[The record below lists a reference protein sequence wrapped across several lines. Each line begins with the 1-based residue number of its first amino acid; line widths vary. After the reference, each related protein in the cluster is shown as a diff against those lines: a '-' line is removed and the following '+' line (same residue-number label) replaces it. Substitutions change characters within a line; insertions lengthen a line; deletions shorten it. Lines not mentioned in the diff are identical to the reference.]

1 MKAGLQGRAD
11 RMMTWLAAALL
22 CVLAGHAPAQGVAAD
37 QEALVA
43 LPNTQLT
50 GDIPSS
56 FSNPGMSSALFVPV
70 ILTAS
75 GLNNSYYTSEL
86 TLTNRGSGPATLR
99 YTYTAA
105 AGGGSGTASETLAP
119 GRQKIVPDAVGYLKN
134 LGIPIPDTG
143 NRIGTL
149 RVEVSESAE
158 VGVTVRTTTRVAEGR
173 AGLAYPG
180 IEAAAGFT
188 EAVYLCGLRQNG
200 QDRSNVAIQNMGT
213 PAQGNITV
221 TTTVF
226 SGDPAHPG
234 TESLGEVTLAPGG
247 FHQFNGILARAGFS
261 NGYVRVERVAGTAPF
276 YAYGVINDQAN
287 SDGSF
292 VFPVTESSLA
302 GARGQTLPVIIE
314 HPNFSSELIVTNFSS
329 SAKVIDF
336 RFVANA
342 IGRADRTAGFSLSL
356 EAGEQRI
363 IPEIVEYLR
372 RQGVAGVGPAGRTLA
387 GAVFA
392 TARRGDLSGVV
403 IGARTGSPGGGG
415 QYSVFYNAVPYGAAF
430 RNTAWIDALR
440 QNQEN
445 RSNLALVNTGEMD
458 DSESVFQ
465 LEIYDGERGRLVETV
480 PRIQVPARGWHQINA
495 VLGKYAPGTTQGYVR
510 IRKMSGNNP
519 FLAYGVVND
528 GGAPG
533 QRSGDGAYLPA
544 RETIIDSGT
553 EGMTDREVLEALYH
567 ATGGPDWINRT
578 DWLSDA
584 PLSEWFGVVTDGSGR
599 VTRLTLPGN
608 QLSGAI
614 PPELG
619 GLTQLQELDLWGNQL
634 SGAIPKN
641 LQQLSKLTSLD
652 IGRTDVCVP
661 ADATF
666 QAWLDTL
673 SKFRS
678 SGLVCDGTRRVLFSA
693 SNYAMREGESITVTV
708 RLIDQTGDPL
718 RPVAISLT
726 AMPGGGATAADYSEV
741 PEHITLTDPTKEAS
755 FNVTAVKDDAFD
767 DGETIVLG
775 FRRPLPAGITAGD
788 PDTATVTIID
798 PGTEGMTD
806 REVLEALYHATGGPD
821 WIDRSNW
828 LSDAPLSEWFGVVT
842 DGSGRVT
849 RLTLPGNQLSGAI
862 PPELGGLTQ
871 LQSLDLA
878 QRWDS
883 TSQEWISNQLSGAI
897 PPDLGQL
904 TNLQSLSLSG
914 NQLSGAIPPEL
925 GGLTQL
931 QWLSLGGNQLSGAI
945 PPALGR
951 LTQLQSLDL
960 GQRWDS
966 TSQKW
971 ISNQLSGAIPP
982 DLGQL
987 TNLQSL
993 SLSGNQLS
1001 GAIPREL
1008 GGLTQL
1014 QSLYLGDNQL
1024 IGAIPRE
1031 LAGLTQLQSLSLGG
1045 NQLSGAI
1052 PPELAGLT
1060 QLQWLSLGDNQLSG
1074 AIPRE
1079 LGGLTQLQSLYL
1091 GGNQLS
1097 GAIPPD
1103 LGGLTQLQWL
1113 SLGGNQL
1120 SGAIPPEL
1128 AGLTQ
1133 LQWLSLG
1140 GNQLSGA
1147 IPPDLGQLTNLQSLS
1162 LWGNQL
1168 SGAIP
1173 PELGGLTQLQRL
1185 SLGDNQLSGAIP
1197 PDLGQLTNLQSLSL
1211 SGNQLSGAIPP
1222 ELAGLTDLQELD
1234 LRDNQLS
1241 GAIPRELAGLT
1252 NLQWLS
1258 LGVNQLSGAIPPELA
1273 GLTDLQELDLRDN
1286 QLSGAIPRELAG
1298 LTQLQVLNLNGNQ
1311 LSGAIPPELG
1321 GLTDL
1326 QELDL
1331 NGNQLSGAIP
1341 KNLQQ
1346 LSKLTSLD
1354 IGRTD
1359 VCVPADATFQ
1369 AWLDTLSRFRSSGL
1383 VCDGTIRVLFSASN
1397 YAMREGESIT
1407 VTVRLIDQTGD
1418 PLRSLA
1424 IFLTAMPAGG
1434 ATAADYSGVPESI
1447 TIMAPRSE
1455 ASFVVT
1461 AVKDESFDDGES
1473 VVLGFRRPLPSGVT
1487 AGDPD
1492 TATVTI
1498 IDPGTEGMT
1507 DREVLEALYHATG
1520 GPDWIDRSNWLS
1532 DAPLSEWFGVV
1543 TDGSGRVTRLTL
1555 PGNQLSGAI
1564 PPALGRLTQLQSLD
1578 LAQRWDSTSQ
1588 KRISNQLSGAIP
1600 PELGGLTQ
1608 LQELSLW
1615 GNQLSGAI
1623 PPELA
1628 WLTQLQSLYLGD
1640 NQLSGAIPPE
1650 LAWLTQ
1656 LQSLYLGDNQLSGAI
1671 PPELA
1676 GLTQLQRLSL
1686 GGNQLSGAIPPELAG
1701 LTQLQRLDLNG
1712 NQLSGPIPPELA
1724 GLTQL
1729 QWLSLGGNQLSGAIP
1744 PELAGLTQL
1753 QRLSLGGNQL
1763 SGAIPPE
1770 LGGLTQLQELYLG
1783 GNQLSG
1789 AIPPELGGLTQLQR
1803 LYLGGNQLSGA
1814 IPPELGGLTQLQE
1827 LYLGGNQL
1835 SGAIPPELAGLTQLQ
1850 RLSLGGNQLS
1860 GAIPPELGGLTQLQV
1875 LYLGGNQLSGAIP
1888 PELGGLTQLQVLY
1901 LGGNQLSGAIPPEL
1915 GGLTQLQ
1922 RLYLNFNLD
1931 LTGMIPPELQ
1941 ELPLSTLGLM
1951 ATSVCIP
1958 KDAALQEWL
1967 ATIDFTPSGLTCG
1980 SLAAALSSI
1989 DVLVVYTPAARRLVG
2004 GTTEMEAVI
2013 DLMTAETNQAY
2024 VDGSVNQRV
2033 MLAAREEVE
2042 YAEEDGSGSLALGR
2056 LRAPSDGYLD
2066 EVHAIR
2072 DRAGADLVHLI
2083 ADVTDVGGIAQLPG
2097 AFGLTCAECDS
2108 RVFAHELGHNMGLS
2122 HDRYVSRSSSFPYSH
2137 GYVNQQ
2143 AFADGAPESAGWRTI
2158 MSYGKQCRDAGL
2170 SCDWIMRFSNPNQ
2183 TYMGDPLGVPGE
2195 ERTAAVNGPADAV
2208 RTLNLTR
2215 QSVASFRTR
2224 SSGNQLT
2231 VSSTLSQARPMARIG
2246 GAVLPPAPGG
2256 SLFRAVAPNV
2266 GEAASRRSGGL
2277 ADRAT
2282 LRRREVSVDI
2292 QRLARLPAGGSTALR
2307 LNLFDDVVLTGI
2319 IERWTPTYSGGFALS
2334 GRLVGVPGGS
2344 VTLVVNGSVVA
2355 GTVRLPG
2362 ATYRIRPAGAGRHAI
2377 MQVDP
2382 SQLLQECEVVSRT
2395 TGFDR

>member
-22 CVLAGHAPAQGVAAD
+22 CLLAGHAPAQGVAAD

-43 LPNTQLT
+43 LSNTQLT

-86 TLTNRGSGPATLR
+86 TLTNRGSGTATLR

-119 GRQKIVPDAVGYLKN
+119 GRQKIVPDTVGYLKN

-180 IEAAAGFT
+180 IAAAAGFE

-200 QDRSNVAIQNMGT
+200 QDRSNVAFQHMGT
-213 PAQGNITV
+213 PEDGPITLRA
-221 TTTVF
+221 TVF
-226 SGDPAHPG
+226 SGDPDISERHVL
-234 TESLGEVTLAPGG
+234 EERILVPGG
-247 FHQFNGILARAGFS
+247 FHQYNAILNLAGFD
-261 NGYVRVERVAGTAPF
+261 NGYVKVERVGGTAPF

-356 EAGEQRI
+356 GAGEQRI

-372 RQGVAGVGPAGRTLA
+372 HQGVAGVGPAGRTLA

-392 TARRGDLSGVV
+392 TDRRGDLSGVV

-430 RNTAWIDALR
+430 RNTAWIDALQ

-445 RSNLALVNTGEMD
+445 RSNLALVNTGEVD
-458 DSESVFQ
+458 GGDSLFA
-465 LEIYDGERGRLVETV
+465 LEIYDGATGQLVNTV
-480 PRIQVPARGWHQINA
+480 TGTRVPAQGWYQINGI
-495 VLGKYAPGTTQGYVR
+495 LDRYAPGTTQGYVR
-510 IRKMSGNNP
+510 IRKSSGNNP
-519 FLAYGVVND
+519 FLAYGVIND

-544 RETIIDSGT
+544 RETIIDPGT

-578 DWLSDA
+578 NWLSDA

-614 PPELG
+614 PPELA
-619 GLTQLQELDLWGNQL
+619 GLTQLQELDLNGNQL
-634 SGAIPKN
+634 SGVIPKN
-641 LQQLSKLTSLD
+641 LQQLSELTSLD

-718 RPVAISLT
+718 RSLAISLT
-726 AMPGGGATAADYSEV
+726 AMPAGGATAADYSGV
-741 PEHITLTDPTKEAS
+741 PESITIMAPRSEAS
-755 FNVTAVKDDAFD
+755 FVVTAVKDESFD
-767 DGETIVLG
+767 DGESIVLG
-775 FRRPLPAGITAGD
+775 FRRPLPSGVTAGD

-806 REVLEALYHATGGPD
+806 REVLEALYHATGGTD
-821 WIDRSNW
+821 WINRTNW

-849 RLTLPGNQLSGAI
+849 RLTLPGNQLSGVIPPELAGLTQLQSLDLGQRWDSTSQKWISNQLSGAI

-871 LQSLDLA
+871 LQSLNLGGNQLSGVIPPELGGLTQLQDL
-878 QRWDS
+878 S
-883 TSQEWISNQLSGAI
+883 LGGNQLSGAI
-897 PPDLGQL
+897 PPELGGLTQL
-904 TNLQSLSLSG
+904 QWLNLGGNQLSGVIPPELAGLTQLQSLDLNGNQLSGAIPPELGGLTQLQSLNLGGNQLSGVIPPELGGLTQLQWLSLSRNQLSGAIPPELAGLTQLQSLNLGGNQLSGAIPPELAGLTQLQSLNLGG

-945 PPALGR
+945 PPELAGLTQLQDLSLWGNQLSGAIPPALGR

-960 GQRWDS
+960 
-966 TSQKW
+966 
-971 ISNQLSGAIPP
+971 
-982 DLGQL
+982 
-987 TNLQSL
+987 
-993 SLSGNQLS
+993 SGNQLR
-1001 GAIPREL
+1001 GVIP
-1008 GGLTQL
+1008 
-1014 QSLYLGDNQL
+1014 
-1024 IGAIPRE
+1024 PE
-1031 LAGLTQLQSLSLGG
+1031 LAGLTQLQSLDLSG

-1060 QLQWLSLGDNQLSG
+1060 QLQWLSLS
-1074 AIPRE
+1074 
-1079 LGGLTQLQSLYL
+1079 
-1091 GGNQLS
+1091 
-1097 GAIPPD
+1097 
-1103 LGGLTQLQWL
+1103 
-1113 SLGGNQL
+1113 GNQL

-1133 LQWLSLG
+1133 
-1140 GNQLSGA
+1140 
-1147 IPPDLGQLTNLQSLS
+1147 
-1162 LWGNQL
+1162 
-1168 SGAIP
+1168 
-1173 PELGGLTQLQRL
+1173 
-1185 SLGDNQLSGAIP
+1185 
-1197 PDLGQLTNLQSLSL
+1197 
-1211 SGNQLSGAIPP
+1211 
-1222 ELAGLTDLQELD
+1222 
-1234 LRDNQLS
+1234 
-1241 GAIPRELAGLT
+1241 
-1252 NLQWLS
+1252 
-1258 LGVNQLSGAIPPELA
+1258 
-1273 GLTDLQELDLRDN
+1273 
-1286 QLSGAIPRELAG
+1286 
-1298 LTQLQVLNLNGNQ
+1298 
-1311 LSGAIPPELG
+1311 
-1321 GLTDL
+1321 L

-1346 LSKLTSLD
+1346 LSELTSLD

-1369 AWLDTLSRFRSSGL
+1369 AWLDTLSKFRSSGL
-1383 VCDGTIRVLFSASN
+1383 VCDGKRRVLFSASN

-1424 IFLTAMPAGG
+1424 ISLTAMPAGG

-1520 GPDWIDRSNWLS
+1520 GPDWINRTNWLS

-1608 LQELSLW
+1608 LQ
-1615 GNQLSGAI
+1615 
-1623 PPELA
+1623 
-1628 WLTQLQSLYLGD
+1628 WLNLG
-1640 NQLSGAIPPE
+1640 G
-1650 LAWLTQ
+1650 
-1656 LQSLYLGDNQLSGAI
+1656 NQLSGAI

-1676 GLTQLQRLSL
+1676 GLTQLQSLNLGGNQLSGAIPPELGGLTQLQDLSLWGNQLSGAIPPELAGLTQLQSLSL

-1701 LTQLQRLDLNG
+1701 LTQLQDLSLWG
-1712 NQLSGPIPPELA
+1712 NQLSGAIPPELA

-1753 QRLSLGGNQL
+1753 QSLSLGGNQLSGVIPPELAGLTQLQSLSLGGNQLSGVIPPELAGLTQLQSLSLGGNQL

-1770 LGGLTQLQELYLG
+1770 LGGLIQLQRLNLGGNQLRGVIPPELAGLTQLQSLSLG
-1783 GNQLSG
+1783 GNQLRGAIPPELAGLTQLQSLDLSRNQLSG
-1789 AIPPELGGLTQLQR
+1789 AIPPELGGLTQLQS
-1803 LYLGGNQLSGA
+1803 LNLS
-1814 IPPELGGLTQLQE
+1814 
-1827 LYLGGNQL
+1827 GNQL

-1850 RLSLGGNQLS
+1850 RLN
-1860 GAIPPELGGLTQLQV
+1860 
-1875 LYLGGNQLSGAIP
+1875 
-1888 PELGGLTQLQVLY
+1888 
-1901 LGGNQLSGAIPPEL
+1901 
-1915 GGLTQLQ
+1915 
-1922 RLYLNFNLD
+1922 LNFNLD

-1951 ATSVCIP
+1951 ATSVCVP

-1980 SLAAALSSI
+1980 SLAATLSSI
-1989 DVLVVYTPAARRLVG
+1989 DVLVVYTPAARRIVG

-2024 VDGSVNQRV
+2024 VDGGVNQQLV
-2033 MLAAREEVE
+2033 LVARQEVQ

-2083 ADVTDVGGIAQLPG
+2083 ADVTDVGGIANLPG

-2122 HDRYVSRSSSFPYSH
+2122 HDRYVSRSLIFPYSH

-2143 AFADGAPESAGWRTI
+2143 AFTDGAPESAGWRTI
-2158 MSYGKQCRDAGL
+2158 MSYGKQCGDAGL
-2170 SCDWIMRFSNPNQ
+2170 FCDQIMRFSNPNQ
-2183 TYMGDPLGVPGE
+2183 TYLGDPLGVPGE
-2195 ERTAAVNGPADAV
+2195 ERTADVNGPADAV

-2246 GAVLPPAPGG
+2246 GAVLPPAPG
-2256 SLFRAVAPNV
+2256 SDLFRAVAPNER
-2266 GEAASRRSGGL
+2266 GAASLQAGGVL
-2277 ADRAT
+2277 DRAT

-2292 QRLARLPAGGSTALR
+2292 QSLARVSRGGNTALR
-2307 LNLFDDVVLTGI
+2307 LNLFDDVVLMGI
-2319 IERWTPTYSGGFALS
+2319 IERRTSTYSGGYALS
-2334 GRLVGVPGGS
+2334 GRLAGVLGGT

-2355 GTVRLPG
+2355 GTVRVPG
-2362 ATYRIRPAGAGRHAI
+2362 ATFRIRPAGEGRHAI

-2382 SQLLQECEVVSRT
+2382 SQLTQECEVVRQT
-2395 TGFDR
+2395 PDRER

>member
-43 LPNTQLT
+43 LSNTQLT

-292 VFPVTESSLA
+292 VFPVTASSLA
-302 GARGQTLPVIIE
+302 GVREQTLPVIIE
-314 HPNFSSELIVTNFSS
+314 HPNFSSELIVTNFTDSS
-329 SAKVIDF
+329 RSLSF
-336 RFVANA
+336 SFVANA
-342 IGRADRTAGFSLSL
+342 VETTDHTAGFSLRL

-363 IPEIVEYLR
+363 IAGIVEYLR

-387 GAVFA
+387 GAVFV
-392 TARRGDLSGVV
+392 TAGGGDLSGVV

-430 RNTAWIDALR
+430 SHTAWIDALQ
-440 QNQEN
+440 QNREN

-544 RETIIDSGT
+544 RETIRDAGT
-553 EGMTDREVLEALYH
+553 EGMTDREVLEALYD
-567 ATGGPDWINRT
+567 ATGGPDWIDRSN
-578 DWLSDA
+578 WLSDA
-584 PLSEWFGVVTDGSGR
+584 PLSEWFGVVTDGSGQ
-599 VTRLTLPGN
+599 VTRLDLRGN

-614 PPELG
+614 PPELA
-619 GLTQLQELDLWGNQL
+619 GLTQLQRLSLGGNQL

-1014 QSLYLGDNQL
+1014 QWLSLGGNQL
-1024 IGAIPRE
+1024 SGAIPRE

-1091 GGNQLS
+1091 GGNQLSGAIPPDLGQLTNLQSLSLWGNQLS

-1273 GLTDLQELDLRDN
+1273 
-1286 QLSGAIPRELAG
+1286 
-1298 LTQLQVLNLNGNQ
+1298 
-1311 LSGAIPPELG
+1311 

-1650 LAWLTQ
+1650 LA
-1656 LQSLYLGDNQLSGAI
+1656 
-1671 PPELA
+1671 

-1753 QRLSLGGNQL
+1753 QRLGLRGNQL
-1763 SGAIPPE
+1763 SGP
-1770 LGGLTQLQELYLG
+1770 
-1783 GNQLSG
+1783 
-1789 AIPPELGGLTQLQR
+1789 IPPELGGLTQLQR
-1803 LYLGGNQLSGA
+1803 LSLGGNQLSGA

-1850 RLSLGGNQLS
+1850 RLS
-1860 GAIPPELGGLTQLQV
+1860 
-1875 LYLGGNQLSGAIP
+1875 
-1888 PELGGLTQLQVLY
+1888 

-2024 VDGSVNQRV
+2024 VDGGVNQRV

>member
-43 LPNTQLT
+43 LSNTQLT

-292 VFPVTESSLA
+292 VFPVTASSLA
-302 GARGQTLPVIIE
+302 GVREQTLPVIIE
-314 HPNFSSELIVTNFSS
+314 HPNFSSELIVTNFTDSS
-329 SAKVIDF
+329 RSLSF
-336 RFVANA
+336 SFVANA
-342 IGRADRTAGFSLSL
+342 VETTDHTAGFSLRL

-363 IPEIVEYLR
+363 IAGIVEYLR

-387 GAVFA
+387 GAVFV
-392 TARRGDLSGVV
+392 TAGGGDLSGVV

-430 RNTAWIDALR
+430 SHTAWIDALQ
-440 QNQEN
+440 QNREN

-544 RETIIDSGT
+544 RETIRDAGT
-553 EGMTDREVLEALYH
+553 EGMTDREVLEALYD
-567 ATGGPDWINRT
+567 ATGGPDWIDRSN
-578 DWLSDA
+578 WLSDA
-584 PLSEWFGVVTDGSGR
+584 PLSEWFGVVTDGSGQ
-599 VTRLTLPGN
+599 VTRLDLRGN

-614 PPELG
+614 PPELAGLTQLQRLSLGGNQLSGAIPPELAGLTQLQRLYLSGNQLSGAIPPELASLTQLQWLYLWGNQLSGPIPHELAGLTQLQGLDLSGNQLSGAIPPELGRLANLQQLSLSSNQLSGAIPHELG

-641 LQQLSKLTSLD
+641 LQRLSELTSLN
-652 IGRTDVCVP
+652 IGRTNVCVP

-883 TSQEWISNQLSGAI
+883 TSQKRISNQLSGAI

-945 PPALGR
+945 P
-951 LTQLQSLDL
+951 
-960 GQRWDS
+960 
-966 TSQKW
+966 
-971 ISNQLSGAIPP
+971 
-982 DLGQL
+982 
-987 TNLQSL
+987 
-993 SLSGNQLS
+993 
-1001 GAIPREL
+1001 REL

-1024 IGAIPRE
+1024 
-1031 LAGLTQLQSLSLGG
+1031 
-1045 NQLSGAI
+1045 SGAI
-1052 PPELAGLT
+1052 PPE
-1060 QLQWLSLGDNQLSG
+1060 
-1074 AIPRE
+1074 
-1079 LGGLTQLQSLYL
+1079 
-1091 GGNQLS
+1091 
-1097 GAIPPD
+1097 

-1113 SLGGNQL
+1113 SL
-1120 SGAIPPEL
+1120 
-1128 AGLTQ
+1128 
-1133 LQWLSLG
+1133 W
-1140 GNQLSGA
+1140 
-1147 IPPDLGQLTNLQSLS
+1147 D
-1162 LWGNQL
+1162 NQL

-1185 SLGDNQLSGAIP
+1185 SLD
-1197 PDLGQLTNLQSLSL
+1197 
-1211 SGNQLSGAIPP
+1211 
-1222 ELAGLTDLQELD
+1222 
-1234 LRDNQLS
+1234 
-1241 GAIPRELAGLT
+1241 
-1252 NLQWLS
+1252 
-1258 LGVNQLSGAIPPELA
+1258 
-1273 GLTDLQELDLRDN
+1273 
-1286 QLSGAIPRELAG
+1286 
-1298 LTQLQVLNLNGNQ
+1298 
-1311 LSGAIPPELG
+1311 
-1321 GLTDL
+1321 
-1326 QELDL
+1326 
-1331 NGNQLSGAIP
+1331 
-1341 KNLQQ
+1341 
-1346 LSKLTSLD
+1346 
-1354 IGRTD
+1354 
-1359 VCVPADATFQ
+1359 
-1369 AWLDTLSRFRSSGL
+1369 
-1383 VCDGTIRVLFSASN
+1383 
-1397 YAMREGESIT
+1397 
-1407 VTVRLIDQTGD
+1407 
-1418 PLRSLA
+1418 
-1424 IFLTAMPAGG
+1424 
-1434 ATAADYSGVPESI
+1434 
-1447 TIMAPRSE
+1447 
-1455 ASFVVT
+1455 
-1461 AVKDESFDDGES
+1461 
-1473 VVLGFRRPLPSGVT
+1473 
-1487 AGDPD
+1487 
-1492 TATVTI
+1492 
-1498 IDPGTEGMT
+1498 
-1507 DREVLEALYHATG
+1507 
-1520 GPDWIDRSNWLS
+1520 
-1532 DAPLSEWFGVV
+1532 
-1543 TDGSGRVTRLTL
+1543 
-1555 PGNQLSGAI
+1555 
-1564 PPALGRLTQLQSLD
+1564 
-1578 LAQRWDSTSQ
+1578 
-1588 KRISNQLSGAIP
+1588 
-1600 PELGGLTQ
+1600 
-1608 LQELSLW
+1608 
-1615 GNQLSGAI
+1615 
-1623 PPELA
+1623 
-1628 WLTQLQSLYLGD
+1628 
-1640 NQLSGAIPPE
+1640 
-1650 LAWLTQ
+1650 
-1656 LQSLYLGDNQLSGAI
+1656 
-1671 PPELA
+1671 
-1676 GLTQLQRLSL
+1676 
-1686 GGNQLSGAIPPELAG
+1686 GNQLSGAIPPELAG
-1701 LTQLQRLDLNG
+1701 LTQLQRLGLRG
-1712 NQLSGPIPPELA
+1712 NQLI
-1724 GLTQL
+1724 
-1729 QWLSLGGNQLSGAIP
+1729 GAIP
-1744 PELAGLTQL
+1744 PELGRLTQL
-1753 QRLSLGGNQL
+1753 QRLS
-1763 SGAIPPE
+1763 
-1770 LGGLTQLQELYLG
+1770 
-1783 GNQLSG
+1783 
-1789 AIPPELGGLTQLQR
+1789 
-1803 LYLGGNQLSGA
+1803 LGGNQLSGA

-1860 GAIPPELGGLTQLQV
+1860 GAIPPELGRADPTPMAVSRGQPAERGDPPRTGRADPTPTAVSRGQPAERGDPPRTGRADPTPTAVSQLQSRLDRDDPAGAARV
-1875 LYLGGNQLSGAIP
+1875 ATLDSGP
-1888 PELGGLTQLQVLY
+1888 DG
-1901 LGGNQLSGAIPPEL
+1901 
-1915 GGLTQLQ
+1915 
-1922 RLYLNFNLD
+1922 D
-1931 LTGMIPPELQ
+1931 
-1941 ELPLSTLGLM
+1941 LGLYSQGC
-1951 ATSVCIP
+1951 SVTRVVGDDRLHSLGVDLRKPCRC
-1958 KDAALQEWL
+1958 ALV
-1967 ATIDFTPSGLTCG
+1967 D
-1980 SLAAALSSI
+1980 
-1989 DVLVVYTPAARRLVG
+1989 RR
-2004 GTTEMEAVI
+2004 
-2013 DLMTAETNQAY
+2013 
-2024 VDGSVNQRV
+2024 
-2033 MLAAREEVE
+2033 
-2042 YAEEDGSGSLALGR
+2042 LGR
-2056 LRAPSDGYLD
+2056 LYAGGAPARWWDHGDGGG
-2066 EVHAIR
+2066 
-2072 DRAGADLVHLI
+2072 DR
-2083 ADVTDVGGIAQLPG
+2083 P
-2097 AFGLTCAECDS
+2097 
-2108 RVFAHELGHNMGLS
+2108 
-2122 HDRYVSRSSSFPYSH
+2122 HDRRNQSSLR
-2137 GYVNQQ
+2137 
-2143 AFADGAPESAGWRTI
+2143 GWRCEPACHA
-2158 MSYGKQCRDAGL
+2158 GGQGRGGVCRGG
-2170 SCDWIMRFSNPNQ
+2170 RFRFFGS
-2183 TYMGDPLGVPGE
+2183 
-2195 ERTAAVNGPADAV
+2195 GPA
-2208 RTLNLTR
+2208 
-2215 QSVASFRTR
+2215 
-2224 SSGNQLT
+2224 
-2231 VSSTLSQARPMARIG
+2231 PCPIG
-2246 GAVLPPAPGG
+2246 
-2256 SLFRAVAPNV
+2256 
-2266 GEAASRRSGGL
+2266 
-2277 ADRAT
+2277 
-2282 LRRREVSVDI
+2282 
-2292 QRLARLPAGGSTALR
+2292 
-2307 LNLFDDVVLTGI
+2307 
-2319 IERWTPTYSGGFALS
+2319 
-2334 GRLVGVPGGS
+2334 
-2344 VTLVVNGSVVA
+2344 
-2355 GTVRLPG
+2355 RLPG
-2362 ATYRIRPAGAGRHAI
+2362 RGPRH
-2377 MQVDP
+2377 
-2382 SQLLQECEVVSRT
+2382 S
-2395 TGFDR
+2395 

>member
-43 LPNTQLT
+43 LSNTQLT

-86 TLTNRGSGPATLR
+86 TLTNRGSGTATLR

-105 AGGGSGTASETLAP
+105 AGGESGTASETLAP

-180 IEAAAGFT
+180 IAAAAGFE

-200 QDRSNVAIQNMGT
+200 QDRSNVAFQHMGT
-213 PAQGNITV
+213 PEDGPITLRA
-221 TTTVF
+221 TVF
-226 SGDPAHPG
+226 SGDPDISERHVL
-234 TESLGEVTLAPGG
+234 EERILVPGG
-247 FHQFNGILARAGFS
+247 FHQYNAILNLAGFD
-261 NGYVRVERVAGTAPF
+261 NGYVKVERVGGTAPF

-292 VFPVTESSLA
+292 VFPVTASSLE
-302 GARGQTLPVIIE
+302 GTVGQTLPVIVE
-314 HPNFSSELIVTNFSS
+314 TGVFSSELMVTNFSEVARTVHFS
-329 SAKVIDF
+329 
-336 RFVANA
+336 FVAEA
-342 IGRADRTAGFSLSL
+342 IGTGDHTARFSRTLA
-356 EAGEQRI
+356 AGEQQI
-363 IPEIVEYLR
+363 IPDIVGELR
-372 RQGVAGVGPAGRTLA
+372 GNGVAGIGPSGTYA
-387 GAVFA
+387 GALFA
-392 TARRGDLSGVV
+392 SAAGGDMSGIA

-445 RSNLALVNTGEMD
+445 RSNLALVNTGEVD
-458 DSESVFQ
+458 GGDSLFA
-465 LEIYDGERGRLVETV
+465 LEIYDGATGQLVNTV
-480 PRIQVPARGWHQINA
+480 TGSRVPAQGWYQINGI
-495 VLGKYAPGTTQGYVR
+495 LDRYAPGTTQGYVK
-510 IRKMSGNNP
+510 IRKSSGNNP
-519 FLAYGVVND
+519 FLAYGVIND

-578 DWLSDA
+578 
-584 PLSEWFGVVTDGSGR
+584 
-599 VTRLTLPGN
+599 
-608 QLSGAI
+608 
-614 PPELG
+614 
-619 GLTQLQELDLWGNQL
+619 
-634 SGAIPKN
+634 
-641 LQQLSKLTSLD
+641 
-652 IGRTDVCVP
+652 
-661 ADATF
+661 
-666 QAWLDTL
+666 
-673 SKFRS
+673 
-678 SGLVCDGTRRVLFSA
+678 
-693 SNYAMREGESITVTV
+693 
-708 RLIDQTGDPL
+708 
-718 RPVAISLT
+718 
-726 AMPGGGATAADYSEV
+726 
-741 PEHITLTDPTKEAS
+741 
-755 FNVTAVKDDAFD
+755 
-767 DGETIVLG
+767 
-775 FRRPLPAGITAGD
+775 
-788 PDTATVTIID
+788 
-798 PGTEGMTD
+798 
-806 REVLEALYHATGGPD
+806 
-821 WIDRSNW
+821 NW

-849 RLTLPGNQLSGAI
+849 RLTLP
-862 PPELGGLTQ
+862 
-871 LQSLDLA
+871 
-878 QRWDS
+878 
-883 TSQEWISNQLSGAI
+883 
-897 PPDLGQL
+897 
-904 TNLQSLSLSG
+904 
-914 NQLSGAIPPEL
+914 
-925 GGLTQL
+925 
-931 QWLSLGGNQLSGAI
+931 GNQLSGAI

-982 DLGQL
+982 ELGGLTQL
-987 TNLQSL
+987 QWLNLNGNQL
-993 SLSGNQLS
+993 IGAIPPELAGLTQLQVLYLGGNQLS
-1001 GAIPREL
+1001 GAIP
-1008 GGLTQL
+1008 
-1014 QSLYLGDNQL
+1014 
-1024 IGAIPRE
+1024 PE
-1031 LAGLTQLQSLSLGG
+1031 LAGLTQLQRLSLGSNQLSGAIPPELAGLTQLQRLSLGG

-1060 QLQWLSLGDNQLSG
+1060 QLQV
-1074 AIPRE
+1074 
-1079 LGGLTQLQSLYL
+1079 
-1091 GGNQLS
+1091 
-1097 GAIPPD
+1097 
-1103 LGGLTQLQWL
+1103 
-1113 SLGGNQL
+1113 
-1120 SGAIPPEL
+1120 
-1128 AGLTQ
+1128 
-1133 LQWLSLG
+1133 LSLG

-1173 PELGGLTQLQRL
+1173 PELGGLTQLQEL
-1185 SLGDNQLSGAIP
+1185 SLG
-1197 PDLGQLTNLQSLSL
+1197 
-1211 SGNQLSGAIPP
+1211 
-1222 ELAGLTDLQELD
+1222 
-1234 LRDNQLS
+1234 
-1241 GAIPRELAGLT
+1241 
-1252 NLQWLS
+1252 
-1258 LGVNQLSGAIPPELA
+1258 
-1273 GLTDLQELDLRDN
+1273 
-1286 QLSGAIPRELAG
+1286 
-1298 LTQLQVLNLNGNQ
+1298 
-1311 LSGAIPPELG
+1311 
-1321 GLTDL
+1321 
-1326 QELDL
+1326 
-1331 NGNQLSGAIP
+1331 GNQLSGAIP

-1346 LSKLTSLD
+1346 LSELTSLD

-1383 VCDGTIRVLFSASN
+1383 VCDGTRRVLFSASN

-1492 TATVTI
+1492 TATVRI

-1520 GPDWIDRSNWLS
+1520 GPDWINRTDWLS

-1608 LQELSLW
+1608 LQ
-1615 GNQLSGAI
+1615 
-1623 PPELA
+1623 
-1628 WLTQLQSLYLGD
+1628 
-1640 NQLSGAIPPE
+1640 
-1650 LAWLTQ
+1650 
-1656 LQSLYLGDNQLSGAI
+1656 
-1671 PPELA
+1671 
-1676 GLTQLQRLSL
+1676 
-1686 GGNQLSGAIPPELAG
+1686 
-1701 LTQLQRLDLNG
+1701 
-1712 NQLSGPIPPELA
+1712 
-1724 GLTQL
+1724 
-1729 QWLSLGGNQLSGAIP
+1729 
-1744 PELAGLTQL
+1744 
-1753 QRLSLGGNQL
+1753 RLSLGGNQL

-1770 LGGLTQLQELYLG
+1770 LGGLTQLQWLSLGGNQLSGAIPPDLGQLTNLQSLSLSGNQLSGVIPPELGGLTQLQWLYLG
-1783 GNQLSG
+1783 GNQLSGVIPPDLGQLTNLQSLSLSGNQLSGVIPPELGGLTQLQRLSLGGNQLSGVIPPELGGLTQLQWLYLGGNQLSGAIPPELAGLTQLQELGLSGNQLSG
-1789 AIPPELGGLTQLQR
+1789 AIPPELGGLTQLQWLYLGGNQLSGAIPPELAGLTQLQELYLSGNQLSGAIPPELAGLTQLQWLYLGGNQLSGAIPPELAGLTQLQR
-1803 LYLGGNQLSGA
+1803 LYLWGNQLSGA

-1835 SGAIPPELAGLTQLQ
+1835 SGAIPPELA
-1850 RLSLGGNQLS
+1850 
-1860 GAIPPELGGLTQLQV
+1860 
-1875 LYLGGNQLSGAIP
+1875 
-1888 PELGGLTQLQVLY
+1888 
-1901 LGGNQLSGAIPPEL
+1901 
-1915 GGLTQLQ
+1915 GLTQLQ

-1980 SLAAALSSI
+1980 SLASARSSI
-1989 DVLVVYTPAARRLVG
+1989 DIAVFYTPAARRIVG

-2024 VDGSVNQRV
+2024 VESGVNQRLV
-2033 MLAAREEVE
+2033 LVAREELP
-2042 YAEEDGSGSLALGR
+2042 YDEESTRGSPLTR
-2056 LRAPSDGYLD
+2056 LSDPSDGYMD

-2072 DRAGADLVHLI
+2072 DQAGADIVHLL
-2083 ADVTDVGGIAQLPG
+2083 ANAGNTAYLAG
-2097 AFGLTCAECDS
+2097 AFGMSNARSDS
-2108 RVFAHELGHNMGLS
+2108 GTFAHELGHNMGLH
-2122 HDRYVSRSSSFPYSH
+2122 HDRYVSRSLSFPYSH

-2143 AFADGAPESAGWRTI
+2143 AFADGAPESAHWRTI
-2158 MSYGKQCRDAGL
+2158 MSYGNQCGDAGF
-2170 SCDWIMRFSNPNQ
+2170 SCDRIMRFSNPNQ
-2183 TYMGDPLGVPGE
+2183 TYLGDPLGVPGE

-2215 QSVASFRTR
+2215 HSVASFRTR

-2277 ADRAT
+2277 ADRAI

-2382 SQLLQECEVVSRT
+2382 SQFLQECEVVSRT

>member
-1 MKAGLQGRAD
+1 M
-11 RMMTWLAAALL
+11 
-22 CVLAGHAPAQGVAAD
+22 
-37 QEALVA
+37 
-43 LPNTQLT
+43 
-50 GDIPSS
+50 
-56 FSNPGMSSALFVPV
+56 
-70 ILTAS
+70 
-75 GLNNSYYTSEL
+75 
-86 TLTNRGSGPATLR
+86 
-99 YTYTAA
+99 
-105 AGGGSGTASETLAP
+105 
-119 GRQKIVPDAVGYLKN
+119 
-134 LGIPIPDTG
+134 
-143 NRIGTL
+143 
-149 RVEVSESAE
+149 
-158 VGVTVRTTTRVAEGR
+158 
-173 AGLAYPG
+173 
-180 IEAAAGFT
+180 
-188 EAVYLCGLRQNG
+188 
-200 QDRSNVAIQNMGT
+200 
-213 PAQGNITV
+213 
-221 TTTVF
+221 
-226 SGDPAHPG
+226 
-234 TESLGEVTLAPGG
+234 
-247 FHQFNGILARAGFS
+247 
-261 NGYVRVERVAGTAPF
+261 
-276 YAYGVINDQAN
+276 
-287 SDGSF
+287 
-292 VFPVTESSLA
+292 
-302 GARGQTLPVIIE
+302 
-314 HPNFSSELIVTNFSS
+314 TNFSS

-387 GAVFA
+387 GAVFV
-392 TARRGDLSGVV
+392 TAGGGDLSGVV

-430 RNTAWIDALR
+430 SHTAWIDALQ
-440 QNQEN
+440 QNREN

-578 DWLSDA
+578 NWLSDA

-614 PPELG
+614 PPELA
-619 GLTQLQELDLWGNQL
+619 GLTDLQELDLNGNQL

-641 LQQLSKLTSLD
+641 LQQLSELTSLD

-673 SKFRS
+673 SRFRS

-726 AMPGGGATAADYSEV
+726 AMPGGGATVADYSEV

-883 TSQEWISNQLSGAI
+883 TSQKRISNQLSGAI

-945 PPALGR
+945 PP
-951 LTQLQSLDL
+951 
-960 GQRWDS
+960 
-966 TSQKW
+966 
-971 ISNQLSGAIPP
+971 

-1014 QSLYLGDNQL
+1014 QSL
-1024 IGAIPRE
+1024 
-1031 LAGLTQLQSLSLGG
+1031 SLSG

-1052 PPELAGLT
+1052 PPELG
-1060 QLQWLSLGDNQLSG
+1060 
-1074 AIPRE
+1074 
-1079 LGGLTQLQSLYL
+1079 
-1091 GGNQLS
+1091 
-1097 GAIPPD
+1097 
-1103 LGGLTQLQWL
+1103 
-1113 SLGGNQL
+1113 
-1120 SGAIPPEL
+1120 
-1128 AGLTQ
+1128 GLTQ

-1162 LWGNQL
+1162 L
-1168 SGAIP
+1168 SG
-1173 PELGGLTQLQRL
+1173 
-1185 SLGDNQLSGAIP
+1185 NQLSGAIP
-1197 PDLGQLTNLQSLSL
+1197 PDLGQLTNLQSLYLWGNQLSGAIPPDLGQLTNLQSLYL
-1211 SGNQLSGAIPP
+1211 SGNQLSGAIPRELAGLTQLQVLSLGVNQLIGAIPP

-1252 NLQWLS
+1252 NLQWLN
-1258 LGVNQLSGAIPPELA
+1258 LGVNQLIGAIPPDL
-1273 GLTDLQELDLRDN
+1273 GQLTDLQELDLRDN

-1369 AWLDTLSRFRSSGL
+1369 AWLDTLSKFRSSGL
-1383 VCDGTIRVLFSASN
+1383 VCDGTRRVLFSASN

-1498 IDPGTEGMT
+1498 IDPGTEGTT

-1628 WLTQLQSLYLGD
+1628 
-1640 NQLSGAIPPE
+1640 
-1650 LAWLTQ
+1650 
-1656 LQSLYLGDNQLSGAI
+1656 
-1671 PPELA
+1671 

-1701 LTQLQRLDLNG
+1701 LTQLQELNLGRNQLSGAIPPELAGLTQLQGLSLGDNQLSGVIPPELGQLTNLQSLSLSG
-1712 NQLSGPIPPELA
+1712 NQLSGAIPPELAGLTQLQELNLGRNQLSGAIPPELAGLTQLQRLWLVGNQLSGVIPPELA

-1729 QWLSLGGNQLSGAIP
+1729 QWLDLGRNQLSGAIPPELAGLTQLQGLSLGGNQLSGVMPPELAGLTQLQWLNLGGNQLSGAIP

-1753 QRLSLGGNQL
+1753 QRL
-1763 SGAIPPE
+1763 
-1770 LGGLTQLQELYLG
+1770 
-1783 GNQLSG
+1783 
-1789 AIPPELGGLTQLQR
+1789 
-1803 LYLGGNQLSGA
+1803 
-1814 IPPELGGLTQLQE
+1814 
-1827 LYLGGNQL
+1827 YLGGNQL

-1850 RLSLGGNQLS
+1850 SLDLGVNQLSGAIPPELAGLTQLQRLYLDGNQLS
-1860 GAIPPELGGLTQLQV
+1860 GAIPPELAGLTQLQW
-1875 LYLGGNQLSGAIP
+1875 LD
-1888 PELGGLTQLQVLY
+1888 
-1901 LGGNQLSGAIPPEL
+1901 
-1915 GGLTQLQ
+1915 
-1922 RLYLNFNLD
+1922 LNFNLD

-1951 ATSVCIP
+1951 ATSVCVP

-1989 DVLVVYTPAARRLVG
+1989 DVLVVYTPAARRIVG

-2024 VDGSVNQRV
+2024 VDGGVNQQLV
-2033 MLAAREEVE
+2033 LVDREEVE

-2083 ADVTDVGGIAQLPG
+2083 ADVTDVGGIAELPG
-2097 AFGLTCAECDS
+2097 AFGISCAGCGS
-2108 RVFAHELGHNMGLS
+2108 ATFAHELGHNMGLS

-2143 AFADGAPESAGWRTI
+2143 AFADGAPESAHWRTI
-2158 MSYGKQCRDAGL
+2158 MSYGKQCRDAGF

-2183 TYMGDPLGVPGE
+2183 TYLGDPLGVPGE

-2215 QSVASFRTR
+2215 HSVASFRTR
-2224 SSGNQLT
+2224 SSGNELT

-2382 SQLLQECEVVSRT
+2382 SQFLQECEVVSRT